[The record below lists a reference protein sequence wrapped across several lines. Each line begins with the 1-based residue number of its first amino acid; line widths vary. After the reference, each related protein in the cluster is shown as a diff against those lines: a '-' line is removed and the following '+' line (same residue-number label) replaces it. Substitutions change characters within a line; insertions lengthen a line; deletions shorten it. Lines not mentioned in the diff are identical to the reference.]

1 MFSCLIFI
9 TPPSHAV
16 APMVKAINQLVGA
29 PLESHVLLECLVE
42 VFPKPL
48 NGWYRNGKLGIIFFY
63 FVLFTHSSGVFLLL
77 LLLSCFKL
85 VYLFYRLEGS
95 IKLHEGAK
103 YTISEGLINAYTWQM
118 NLTIRKLEKQ
128 DFGAYTCTSV
138 L

>member
-48 NGWYRNGKLGIIFFY
+48 NGWYRN
-63 FVLFTHSSGVFLLL
+63 
-77 LLLSCFKL
+77 
-85 VYLFYRLEGS
+85 EG
-95 IKLHEGAK
+95 E
-103 YTISEGLINAYTWQM
+103 
-118 NLTIRKLEKQ
+118 
-128 DFGAYTCTSV
+128 
-138 L
+138 